1 MKASRSSKKTSGFTL
16 VELIV
21 VLVIL
26 ATLAALLVP
35 SLTGYI
41 DKARQNAVIS
51 KARAVLVAS
60 QAVVTEAYADG
71 KLVLDKNGVGYS
83 ELDKDTAHA
92 MAKEIMALA
101 EITEDEC
108 ECESEENTMK
118 ETIKTSR
125 TAGYLE
131 KIFRALNAKYFNGEL
146 EEPIITIQSTP
157 RAYGHVTV
165 AKAWQRG
172 DTTRHELNIGAGT
185 LARPIENVVAST
197 LHECVHLWNIQNG
210 IQDCS
215 RGGQYHNK
223 KFKYAA
229 EARDL
234 KISYDSRIGWSI
246 TEPTEA
252 LCEFILEQGWE
263 DIRMNRIEWSYTTK
277 GKGAGSSTGS
287 PAGASPNSHSI
298 KYMCPCCKNSVRATK
313 VVNIKCADCD
323 VLMVAQQ

>member
-1 MKASRSSKKTSGFTL
+1 
-16 VELIV
+16 
-21 VLVIL
+21 
-26 ATLAALLVP
+26 
-35 SLTGYI
+35 
-41 DKARQNAVIS
+41 
-51 KARAVLVAS
+51 
-60 QAVVTEAYADG
+60 
-71 KLVLDKNGVGYS
+71 
-83 ELDKDTAHA
+83 
-92 MAKEIMALA
+92 
-101 EITEDEC
+101 
-108 ECESEENTMK
+108 MK

-246 TEPTEA
+246 TEPTDA
-252 LCEFILEQGWE
+252 LCEFILDQGWE
-263 DIRMNRIEWSYTTK
+263 DIRIVLCCSSFLVAFIFFFSRIYTSK
-277 GKGAGSSTGS
+277 HPLLLPSAAQHSHRPMFP
-287 PAGASPNSHSI
+287 PAGNIFHRGFCTRI
-298 KYMCPCCKNSVRATK
+298 VYTDVRHP
-313 VVNIKCADCD
+313 
-323 VLMVAQQ
+323 